1 MRYKDVHA
9 RTELIIS
16 TAWISATAY
25 VDHHLVCNL
34 SQFTASAN
42 ALNLY
47 R

>member
-25 VDHHLVCNL
+25 VDHHLVCV
-34 SQFTASAN
+34 TSAN
-42 ALNLY
+42 SL
-47 R
+47 RVQMR